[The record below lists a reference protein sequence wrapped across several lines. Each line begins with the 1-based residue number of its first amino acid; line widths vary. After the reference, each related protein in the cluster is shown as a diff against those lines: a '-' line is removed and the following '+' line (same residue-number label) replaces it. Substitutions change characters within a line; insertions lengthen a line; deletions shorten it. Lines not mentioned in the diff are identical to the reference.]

1 MIIISFEGIEGVGKS
16 TQINLLKD
24 YLENKSYKVE
34 VYREPGSTAASE
46 KIRDILLDNEVDLSN
61 ETELLLMFAARSELV
76 AKKIN
81 KSDCDFLLLD
91 RFYDASLAYQGYG
104 RNLSID
110 FINNLIDFINCPKPN
125 NSFLLDI
132 SVEDGFSRKINDKK
146 DRIESS
152 GDDFFNK
159 VRDGYLKIAQIEKD
173 RFTVID
179 ASKEIDIISKEI
191 ISAID
196 IK

>member
-1 MIIISFEGIEGVGKS
+1 MKIISFEGIEGVGKS

-34 VYREPGSTAASE
+34 IYREPGSTVASE
-46 KIRDILLDNEVDLSN
+46 KIRDILLDNEIDLSN

-110 FINNLIDFINCPKPN
+110 FINNLIEFINCPKPN

-132 SVEDGFSRKINDKK
+132 SVKDEEEAAKIRDVMENAVDLK
-146 DRIESS
+146 IP
-152 GDDFFNK
+152 NK
-159 VRDGYLKIAQIEKD
+159 VDYESGPNWG
-173 RFTVID
+173 
-179 ASKEIDIISKEI
+179 S
-191 ISAID
+191 